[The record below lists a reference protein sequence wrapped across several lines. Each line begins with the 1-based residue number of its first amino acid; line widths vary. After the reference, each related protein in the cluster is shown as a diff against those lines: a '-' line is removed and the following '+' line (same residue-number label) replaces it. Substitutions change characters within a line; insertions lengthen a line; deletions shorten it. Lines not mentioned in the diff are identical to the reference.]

1 MLLELKGIQK
11 RFGGVTALRNGNLTV
26 NPGEVH
32 LLMGENG
39 AGKST
44 LMKIVAGV
52 QPADSGDITFRDR
65 KVSFRTPLEAS
76 ANGIAMV
83 HQECLLAPHLSVAEN
98 IFLGREPRKP
108 MGWVNRREMEQQAA
122 RLIEQHHFPLQAKW
136 SVQKLSPAQK
146 QLVEICR
153 AIQHGSSL
161 LIFDEPTSSLSE
173 SETHEVFRI
182 VREMRDRKMGVIYI
196 THRLDELRSV
206 GDRVTILRD
215 GETVHTCPLSE
226 LTTSQLIKYMV
237 GREVTSIYQR
247 DAVPPG
253 DELLRVQNF
262 NRGDVLKDIT
272 FSLRAGEIVGLGG
285 LMGAGRTELC
295 RAIFGIDPIDSGKIF
310 VAGKE
315 IKIRTPGKAVDSGI
329 ALIPED
335 RQRTGLA
342 IRLSISQNTNIANMR
357 AISPYGIINRTA
369 ERKVTAESIARLR
382 IKASSGAQLAGR
394 LSGGNQQ
401 KVVIAKWLARGA
413 RIFLFDEPT
422 RGIDVGAKVEVFQVM
437 DELARSGAAILM
449 VSSELPELLQVAD
462 RILVMRQG
470 RISGELPGRQATQ
483 EEIMRL
489 AAPEEQLT

>member
-32 LLMGENG
+32 FLMGENG

-44 LMKIVAGV
+44 LMKIVAGI
-52 QPADSGDITFRDR
+52 QPADSGEIIFQDR
-65 KVSFRTPLEAS
+65 KVGFRTPLEAS
-76 ANGIAMV
+76 ANGIAMA

-98 IFLGREPRKP
+98 IFLRREPRKP

-122 RLIEQHHFPLQAKW
+122 RLIEQHRFPLQAIW

-253 DELLRVQNF
+253 DELLRVHNL
-262 NRGDVLKDIT
+262 NRGEVLKDIT
-272 FSLRAGEIVGLGG
+272 FALRAGEIVGLGG

-295 RAIFGIDPIDSGKIF
+295 RTIFG
-310 VAGKE
+310 
-315 IKIRTPGKAVDSGI
+315 
-329 ALIPED
+329 
-335 RQRTGLA
+335 
-342 IRLSISQNTNIANMR
+342 
-357 AISPYGIINRTA
+357 
-369 ERKVTAESIARLR
+369 
-382 IKASSGAQLAGR
+382 
-394 LSGGNQQ
+394 
-401 KVVIAKWLARGA
+401 
-413 RIFLFDEPT
+413 
-422 RGIDVGAKVEVFQVM
+422 
-437 DELARSGAAILM
+437 
-449 VSSELPELLQVAD
+449 
-462 RILVMRQG
+462 
-470 RISGELPGRQATQ
+470 
-483 EEIMRL
+483 
-489 AAPEEQLT
+489 